1 MVNQQP
7 SFKFKVTQ
15 SVNMEQEFKHS
26 PSNVRSVL
34 TPVPV
39 FTSCVSVVSEEKQP
53 LGQLVLLNRCIFFLR
68 KERERGLGKE
78 ERGKGRQRHKQRHR
92 EGEKQGTG
100 ICMHVCMHA

>member
-53 LGQLVLLNRCIFFLR
+53 LGQLVLLNRCIFFFEKGKR
-68 KERERGLGKE
+68 KGVGERG
-78 ERGKGRQRHKQRHR
+78 ERRR
-92 EGEKQGTG
+92 ETET
-100 ICMHVCMHA
+100 